1 MRPME
6 VNGMDSLKRLCCG
19 ALLLFV
25 GFFFAVFVAMMLG
38 VEGDGGGMRIFGLIM
53 AAINGAFMW
62 KLGKIVFGRSKS
74 QAQIPQQPF
83 DVEVSPEMDH
93 RDDMAMQYNPYFAD
107 VYAEQEEAL
116 RREQQ
121 QQIQQ
126 QRLQNSMMQQQMV
139 RQQAQQA
146 QLQAELLEQQAQEL
160 RARAEEMQRQADMT
174 RLQ

>member
-1 MRPME
+1 MKRVINAALFFLLIIFLLAFGSITIE
-6 VNGMDSLKRLCCG
+6 SFTGGEFGDAIISLIL
-19 ALLLFV
+19 A
-25 GFFFAVFVAMMLG
+25 AVTFGG
-38 VEGDGGGMRIFGLIM
+38 VRKTYRNAFGDHSDM
-53 AAINGAFMW
+53 AQN
-62 KLGKIVFGRSKS
+62 
-74 QAQIPQQPF
+74 QQQIPQQEMF
-83 DVEVSPEMDH
+83 NPEMDH
-93 RDDMAMQYNPYFAD
+93 ADDMSMQYNPYFAD

-121 QQIQQ
+121 QQMQQ
-126 QRLQNSMMQQQMV
+126 QRLQNSAMQQQMV